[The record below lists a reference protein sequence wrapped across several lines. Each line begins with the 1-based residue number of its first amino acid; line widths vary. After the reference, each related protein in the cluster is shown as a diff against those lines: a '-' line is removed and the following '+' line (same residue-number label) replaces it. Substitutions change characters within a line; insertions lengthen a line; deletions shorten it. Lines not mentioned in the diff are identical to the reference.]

1 MTMIATMMFPV
12 VMYMVVMMMHCCKM
26 NDEIH
31 DGNDHDEDKDRGVW
45 IYINPPEDSGSQMRR
60 KGNL

>member
-1 MTMIATMMFPV
+1 
-12 VMYMVVMMMHCCKM
+12 MMHCCKM
-26 NDEIH
+26 NDKIH
-31 DGNDHDEDKDRGVW
+31 DGDDHDEDKDRGVW